1 MYLFIKKSFWCDVDS
16 SWLNLKKYF
25 SIDIA
30 IGAPYEN
37 DNRGAVYIYNGGK
50 SGISGQP
57 SQIIHAK
64 DISLN
69 LRGFG
74 ISFSN
79 VADIDKNGI
88 NGK

>member
-1 MYLFIKKSFWCDVDS
+1 M
-16 SWLNLKKYF
+16 
-25 SIDIA
+25 
-30 IGAPYEN
+30 
-37 DNRGAVYIYNGGK
+37 YIYNGGK